1 MRDFNKKV
9 FFIFVFLLILVFSV
23 NTKVFAVDLNGYDDL
38 DDDQTQEQTPTT
50 TTQTPT
56 QTTTP
61 AQTTKT
67 TETDKSKSV
76 KTVEQDKATQSHPQT
91 GIFMNA
97 VYVSTG
103 AIMLGIITTAYIKF
117 KKYNF

>member
-1 MRDFNKKV
+1 MRSFNKKV

-38 DDDQTQEQTPTT
+38 DDDQTQEQTPT
-50 TTQTPT
+50 
-56 QTTTP
+56 
-61 AQTTKT
+61 QTTKT

>member
-1 MRDFNKKV
+1 MRSFNKKV

>member
-1 MRDFNKKV
+1 MRSFNKKV

-38 DDDQTQEQTPTT
+38 DDDQTQE
-50 TTQTPT
+50 QTPT